1 MQTFLNVLSLQPK
14 AGTIWCCRLEK
25 KAVEYF
31 RQRGVEC
38 LTDKFA
44 EIAGISVA
52 DCFEIANLLCEE
64 FRKGTFG
71 HIELCY
77 TVFASMLS
85 QQPEVFSILPMT
97 DIREESGRQSGYEE
111 SHPL

>member
-1 MQTFLNVLSLQPK
+1 MVLPI
-14 AGTIWCCRLEK
+14 GK

-31 RQRGVEC
+31 RQRGIEC

-44 EIAGISVA
+44 EIADISVA

-77 TVFASMLS
+77 TS
-85 QQPEVFSILPMT
+85 FSIHAFSAAGGIFCT
-97 DIREESGRQSGYEE
+97 SYD
-111 SHPL
+111 

>member
-1 MQTFLNVLSLQPK
+1 MLPI
-14 AGTIWCCRLEK
+14 GK

-31 RQRGVEC
+31 RQRGIEC

-44 EIAGISVA
+44 EIADISVA

-97 DIREESGRQSGYEE
+97 DIREESGGKVDTKNLILYEPNAE
-111 SHPL
+111 SCV

>member
-1 MQTFLNVLSLQPK
+1 MPTFLNVLSLQPK
-14 AGTIWCCRLEK
+14 AGIIWCLPIGK

-31 RQRGVEC
+31 RQRGIEC

-64 FRKGTFG
+64 FRKGTLVILNYVIPFL
-71 HIELCY
+71 HLC
-77 TVFASMLS
+77 FLS
-85 QQPEVFSILPMT
+85 SRRYFPYFL
-97 DIREESGRQSGYEE
+97 
-111 SHPL
+111 